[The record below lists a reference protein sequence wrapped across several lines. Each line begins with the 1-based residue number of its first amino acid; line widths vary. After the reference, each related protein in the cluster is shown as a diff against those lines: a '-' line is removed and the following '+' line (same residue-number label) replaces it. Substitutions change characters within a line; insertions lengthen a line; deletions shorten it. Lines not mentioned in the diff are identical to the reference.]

1 MRVWV
6 RLQRL
11 DCPLRRS
18 TLEALGDLEVAD
30 LVDLRVALCSL
41 EAGLRLLPWRLL
53 GRLWELGSRRC
64 SGERLRVRLLPER
77 CLRRLLRAAAGDA
90 LEEPDA
96 LRLVAAWESL
106 SARGAAV
113 RLLPRRPRSCS
124 GVARSS
130 DERAPFVPCSVSG
143 TLGRS
148 LCSGSWELCDVPNAA
163 WLSGMEPKVSGSMEL
178 LDGPGAGAVWL
189 AVLGVANSALALEAV
204 RGGRKVVSLEL
215 QQQPS
220 GICHPTWGRETLATV
235 ARALAGRP
243 CLAPAQRHAADCLL
257 PVPRPAQLSHSQV
270 VVVLLKQEH
279 RRWVPTAAQEL
290 HRISCQGLGKQR
302 GCGREDRVSQAR
314 ECLAQHISGAQSL
327 LPQPVGRLRSPA
339 KPRER
344 AAVVTHPLRSACRL
358 PRG

>member
-1 MRVWV
+1 MRVRV

-11 DCPLRRS
+11 AGPLRRG

-64 SGERLRVRLLPER
+64 SGERLRERLLPR

-130 DERAPFVPCSVSG
+130 GERVPFVPCSVSG

-148 LCSGSWELCDVPNAA
+148 LCSGSWELCDVPNAS
-163 WLSGMEPKVSGSMEL
+163 WLAGMEPKVSGSMEL
-178 LDGPGAGAVWL
+178 LDGPGAVWL
-189 AVLGVANSALALEAV
+189 AVLGPANSASALEAV
-204 RGGRKVVSLEL
+204 RGGRKVMSLEL
-215 QQQPS
+215 QRPR
-220 GICHPTWGRETLATV
+220 GICHPTWGRQTLAMV
-235 ARALAGRP
+235 P
-243 CLAPAQRHAADCLL
+243 QAD
-257 PVPRPAQLSHSQV
+257 RKSV
-270 VVVLLKQEH
+270 V
-279 RRWVPTAAQEL
+279 
-290 HRISCQGLGKQR
+290 
-302 GCGREDRVSQAR
+302 
-314 ECLAQHISGAQSL
+314 
-327 LPQPVGRLRSPA
+327 
-339 KPRER
+339 
-344 AAVVTHPLRSACRL
+344 
-358 PRG
+358 

>member
-1 MRVWV
+1 MRVLV
-6 RLQRL
+6 CLQRL
-11 DCPLRRS
+11 HCPLRRG

-130 DERAPFVPCSVSG
+130 DERVPFVPCSVSG

-189 AVLGVANSALALEAV
+189 AVLGAANSALALEAV

-220 GICHPTWGRETLATV
+220 GICHPTWGRQTLATV

-302 GCGREDRVSQAR
+302 GCGREDRVSQGR